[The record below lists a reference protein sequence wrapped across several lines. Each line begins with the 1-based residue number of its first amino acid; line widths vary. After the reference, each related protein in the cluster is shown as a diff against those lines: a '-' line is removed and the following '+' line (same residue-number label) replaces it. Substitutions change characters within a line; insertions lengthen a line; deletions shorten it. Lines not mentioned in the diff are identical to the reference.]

1 LHFWEVVPLEV
12 LLEEMAEARSSHA
25 SAAGGV
31 AQKLHQLLVPSY
43 FPGPEEGVVS
53 CHAFLPLQAAFLFCI
68 MDRHMFTFVTSSAFR
83 SALLSGTN
91 ASKQPLKHYCQH
103 VAALAETADV

>member
-1 LHFWEVVPLEV
+1 MYWPSKVGSRALTAVDVCPISTTRKPSCLLNWQCLWRSFHRTSRGLHFWEVVPLEV

-43 FPGPEEGVVS
+43 FPGPEEGVVR
-53 CHAFLPLQAAFLFCI
+53 CHAFLPLQAAFLP
-68 MDRHMFTFVTSSAFR
+68 VS
-83 SALLSGTN
+83 
-91 ASKQPLKHYCQH
+91 
-103 VAALAETADV
+103 